1 MNTPLKEQNEEDP
14 WTTFRDFLSSR
25 GLRITNQRHAIFKAA
40 YDYEQ
45 HFTAEELLDRARA
58 IDHTVSRATIYRTLP
73 ILVESGLIREVDI
86 GKDYKY
92 YMAQRSADNFKAQV
106 ICLDDDQIFEIDA
119 PFMEWYGKAVAAK
132 LGLEVVSQRLQVQ
145 ARHPIPGATANP
157 SPKSPA
163 NTSKQPPAQ
172 PQPA

>member
-1 MNTPLKEQNEEDP
+1 MTAPPIQPDTEDP

-40 YDYEQ
+40 YEYEQ
-45 HFTAEELLDRARA
+45 HFTAEDLLDRARQ
-58 IDHTVSRATIYRTLP
+58 IDRTVSRATTYRTLP

-92 YMAQRSADNFKAQV
+92 YMAHHSADTFKAQV
-106 ICLDDDQIFEIDA
+106 ICLDDDRIYEVDA

-145 ARHPIPGATANP
+145 AKHRTDLSPSNAVEEARRAAATAP
-157 SPKSPA
+157 ES
-163 NTSKQPPAQ
+163 
-172 PQPA
+172 

>member
-1 MNTPLKEQNEEDP
+1 METPLTQTETEDP

-40 YDYEQ
+40 YESEH
-45 HFTAEELLDRARA
+45 HFTAEELLDSARA

-73 ILVESGLIREVDI
+73 IMVESGLIREVDI

-92 YMAQRSADNFKAQV
+92 YMAHRSADTFKAQV
-106 ICLDDDQIFEIDA
+106 ICMEDDQIYEVDA

-145 ARHPIPGATANP
+145 AKYRADIEVSEAVEEARRKALSGGVA
-157 SPKSPA
+157 KV
-163 NTSKQPPAQ
+163 
-172 PQPA
+172 

>member
-1 MNTPLKEQNEEDP
+1 MNTPIVQTDAEDP

-25 GLRITNQRHAIFKAA
+25 GLRITNQRHAIFEAA
-40 YDYEQ
+40 YHCKQ
-45 HFTAEELLDRARA
+45 HFTAEELLDRARE
-58 IDHTVSRATIYRTLP
+58 IDNTVSRATIYRTLP

-92 YMAQRSADNFKAQV
+92 YMAHHSADNFKAQV
-106 ICLDDDQIFEIDA
+106 ICMDNDHIYEIDA

-145 ARHPIPGATANP
+145 ARIRKDTPLSEAVEDARKKALTSGAA
-157 SPKSPA
+157 KA
-163 NTSKQPPAQ
+163 
-172 PQPA
+172 

>member
-1 MNTPLKEQNEEDP
+1 MSTPSAQNENEDP

-25 GLRITNQRHAIFKAA
+25 GLRITNQRHAIFQAA
-40 YDYEQ
+40 YEYQQ
-45 HFTAEELLDRARA
+45 HFTAEELLDRARE
-58 IDHTVSRATIYRTLP
+58 IDSTVSRATIYRTLP

-92 YMAQRSADNFKAQV
+92 YMAHHSADNFKAQV
-106 ICLDDDQIFEIDA
+106 ICMDDDRIYEIDA

-145 ARHPIPGATANP
+145 ARHRKDSLLSQAVEDARKNALTSGTA
-157 SPKSPA
+157 KS
-163 NTSKQPPAQ
+163 
-172 PQPA
+172 

>member
-1 MNTPLKEQNEEDP
+1 MDAVTPQTNTEDP

-40 YDYEQ
+40 YESVQ
-45 HFTAEELLDRARA
+45 HFTAEELLDRARE
-58 IDHTVSRATIYRTLP
+58 IDSTVSRATIYRTLP

-92 YMAQRSADNFKAQV
+92 YMAHRSADTFKAQV
-106 ICLDDDQIFEIDA
+106 FCTDDDRIYEIDA

-145 ARHPIPGATANP
+145 AKHRKDGAIGAAVEEARRKALTNTAG
-157 SPKSPA
+157 
-163 NTSKQPPAQ
+163 
-172 PQPA
+172 